1 MATSKLGLVQIAS
14 PRAQDLPRKRLDLP
28 TLVPGDP
35 VANPSSL
42 WFKSDGYYDRAIEA
56 YEKANP
62 GREAPGRHDDKSSR
76 PWKKSALPRDD
87 RPPMKHYFSTI
98 EESPR
103 AFGGKKS
110 MDEVSPR
117 LAWKPKPGFFDNM
130 ERLPGFANRPESY
143 VKNLRGAFARDITES
158 ENLSWHPGVKV
169 PKKTG
174 ECRPDPFHY
183 AAAYSLRGRA
193 FDEAAVATDYQ
204 TTTGFFFSGPASWSP
219 RR

>member
-1 MATSKLGLVQIAS
+1 MQGRVSEVGGLLFARLLTAFGLLAAAAAAASCSMATSKLGSVQIAS

-110 MDEVSPR
+110 MDEVARRWCS
-117 LAWKPKPGFFDNM
+117 
-130 ERLPGFANRPESY
+130 
-143 VKNLRGAFARDITES
+143 RGPC
-158 ENLSWHPGVKV
+158 SWCAP
-169 PKKTG
+169 
-174 ECRPDPFHY
+174 
-183 AAAYSLRGRA
+183 
-193 FDEAAVATDYQ
+193 
-204 TTTGFFFSGPASWSP
+204 
-219 RR
+219 